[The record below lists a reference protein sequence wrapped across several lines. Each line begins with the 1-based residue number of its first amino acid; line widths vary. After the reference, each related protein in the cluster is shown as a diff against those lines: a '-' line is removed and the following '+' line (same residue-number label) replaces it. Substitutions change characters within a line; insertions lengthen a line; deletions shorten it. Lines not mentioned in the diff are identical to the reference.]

1 MRSADDSVRV
11 LPEGDLPGGARADG
25 TDLSGGE
32 CADPPMRDGEPGRA
46 EQPNDASAEVLPN
59 APCQLQDES
68 AAVFPSC
75 AVGVGLMTKWRRKPP
90 CSECDSYFHEPGGCD
105 EYWKAFPERFAEL
118 WNRYE
123 SR

>member
-59 APCQLQDES
+59 APCQLQGDS
-68 AAVFPSC
+68 AAVFP
-75 AVGVGLMTKWRRKPP
+75 RRR
-90 CSECDSYFHEPGGCD
+90 SDD
-105 EYWKAFPERFAEL
+105 EEAAETTVLRVRFVSPRTRRVRRVL
-118 WNRYE
+118 
-123 SR
+123 